1 MDINCRAQN
10 IKAIIK
16 LEGRIGLCN
25 RCPALLKCTSKPS
38 LGKGDLEP
46 EAMVIFECES
56 THTQDINWVVELR
69 ESIQKYFN
77 INSVYHTFLVR
88 CQPKACTRGQDISCT
103 LNGKVLDRNNICL
116 FTNQPCDGIPVKPSN
131 EEVINCLYFL
141 LEEIEVLKPKYVFL
155 FGSRVSDFVLKTYGV
170 FESRPGQQLFEHETA
185 TFISMVEEE
194 AYSNKD
200 FKKVATLINKH

>member
-1 MDINCRAQN
+1 MDVNCREQN

-16 LEGRIGLCN
+16 LEGRIRLCN

-38 LGKGDLEP
+38 FGKGDLEP
-46 EAMVIFECES
+46 EAMVVFEGES
-56 THTQDINWVVELR
+56 IYTQDIDWVVAMR
-69 ESIQKYFN
+69 KSIQKYF
-77 INSVYHTFLVR
+77 SVNRIYHTFLVR

-103 LNGKVLDRNNICL
+103 LNSRLLDHNDICL
-116 FTNQPCDGIPVKPSN
+116 FTNRSCDGIPVKPSN

-155 FGSRVSDFVLKTYGV
+155 FGSRVSDFVLKTYGI
-170 FESRPGQQLFEHETA
+170 FEPPAEQQLFEHEAT
-185 TFISMVEEE
+185 TFISMVGEE

-200 FKKVATLINKH
+200 FKKAATFTNKH